1 MKILGL
7 IGNSLIFFLRIKQR
21 QTPKTLSK
29 MMEMDL
35 DRISNLPCHV
45 IDQILS
51 CLLIRYISAMLP
63 QLVFDNH
70 CVSLQNQ
77 STFVNIVDHVLL
89 LHIGPVHKF
98 KLSNRDFLATTD
110 IDRRILHLSRSSL
123 FNCLLKPPS
132 TFKGFKSLK
141 SLDFQHVTLAQDV
154 FENMVLRC
162 PLLEKLTVMNFDGFS
177 HLNIDAPNLQF
188 FDMGGKFEDVNFKST
203 SNLAVVSIGLYEHV
217 GNSYRRHP
225 SSSSNLLMFLAHL
238 PVLFYPSFP
247 FQHLA
252 IGPVPGKLP
261 QQCLVL
267 NYLSLRISFNDLD
280 EVLIAVC
287 ILKSSHALQELEIL
301 LGENWNCP
309 IIQLRLVKLNDI
321 LGTKRELE
329 FIRFLLLSSP
339 ALEKITVKPASACLG
354 AGRDSLCRPMIHQS
368 TPDISTTQNPLT
380 LPIFPNINT
389 QDTTFSLSL
398 SNTLSLI
405 KTFQTAVFELRHMD
419 VGNDNQ
425 NTPLLVSNHSG
436 HEDGG
441 EKKVGFVKQYGIES
455 KKLWKIAGPAIFTSL
470 CQYSLGALTQTFA
483 GFVGD
488 LELAAVSI
496 ENSVIAGLA
505 FGVMLG
511 MGSAL
516 ETLCGQAYGAGQ
528 IRMLGVYMQRSWI
541 ILLVTACA
549 MVPIYVWSPP
559 ILKLFGETTEI
570 SEAAGRFALLMLPQ
584 LFAYALNF
592 PIQKFL
598 QAQRKVSVIAWIS
611 AITLNASWWLII
623 IGQLLYIFITKSDG
637 AWSGFSWLAFSDLWG
652 FIKLSLASAV
662 MLCLEFWYLMILLVI
677 TGRLKNPLIP
687 VDAISICMNINGWD
701 AMIAIGFNAAISV
714 RVSNELGAGNSQM
727 AKFAV
732 IVVSTTSIAIGVVCM
747 TVVLTTRDYFPYL
760 FTSSVAVAKE
770 TTNLAI
776 LLGFTVLLN
785 SLQPVLSGVAVGAGW
800 QTLVAYIN
808 IGCYYIVG
816 LPAGILLGF
825 TFKFGVEGIWGGMIG
840 GIVLQ
845 TMILIVVTS
854 LTNWKKEADE
864 AESRVRKWGGGGR
877 DADM

>member
-1 MKILGL
+1 MKILRL
-7 IGNSLIFFLRIKQR
+7 IGNSAIFFLRIKQR

-51 CLLIRYISAMLP
+51 RLPIREAMRTS
-63 QLVFDNH
+63 LVFDNH
-70 CVSLQNQ
+70 CVLLQNQ
-77 STFVNIVDHVLL
+77 STFVNIIDHVLL
-89 LHIGPVHKF
+89 LHIGPIHKF

-110 IDRRILHLSRSSL
+110 IDHWILHLPRSSL

-141 SLDFQHVTLAQDV
+141 SLDLQHVTLAQDV

-162 PLLEKLTVMNFDGFS
+162 PLLEKLTVMNFDG
-177 HLNIDAPNLQF
+177 
-188 FDMGGKFEDVNFKST
+188 KFEDVNFKNT
-203 SNLAVVSIGLYEHV
+203 SNLVVVSIGLYEHI
-217 GNSYRRHP
+217 GNSYRRLP

-238 PVLFYPSFP
+238 PGIQKLEIQSYFLK
-247 FQHLA
+247 HLA

-280 EVLIAVC
+280 EVLTVVC

-309 IIQLRLVKLNDI
+309 IIQLRLVKLNGI

-339 ALEKITVKPASACLG
+339 ALERMTVKPASACLG
-354 AGRDSLCRPMIHQS
+354 AGRDSLRRPMIHQS

-570 SEAAGRFALLMLPQ
+570 SEAAGRFAVLMLPQ

-732 IVVSTTSIAIGVVCM
+732 IVVSTTSIAIGLVCM

-770 TTNLAI
+770 TTKLAI

-800 QTLVAYIN
+800 QSLVAYIN

-845 TMILIVVTS
+845 TMILIIVTS